1 MTIGLI
7 SDTHMYRRAAAL
19 PEPVWRAFAGVELI
33 LHAGDLNEL
42 AVLDPLAEL
51 AEVVAV
57 YGNTDPWETC
67 TRLAETREI
76 ERGGVRIGLAH
87 GHTGRGR
94 TTAERARSWFTG
106 VDVVVYGH
114 SHLPL
119 IERVHGVL
127 LVNPG
132 SPTDPRRADGP
143 SVALLE
149 LEPAVVSARLIT
161 W

>member
-7 SDTHMYRRAAAL
+7 SDTHMYRRAPAL
-19 PEPVWRAFAGVELI
+19 PEPVFSAFAGVDLI
-33 LHAGDLNEL
+33 LHAGDLNDL
-42 AVLDPLAEL
+42 AVLDPLAAL
-51 AEVVAV
+51 AEVIAV
-57 YGNTDPWETC
+57 CGNTDPWETC
-67 TRLAETREI
+67 TQLRETRLI
-76 ERGGVRIGLAH
+76 ERAGLRIGLAH

-94 TTAERARSWFTG
+94 TTAERARSWFTA

-114 SHLPL
+114 SHLPV
-119 IERVHGVL
+119 IERIDGVL

-143 SVALLE
+143 SVALLDI
-149 LEPAVVSARLIT
+149 EPAGVSARLIT